1 MIMKATFTA
10 SKESILGT
18 KSRWENKLYIPHQMS
33 SLKAQYNTSNAT
45 NIVMASK
52 KYLRLI
58 NVTTPNM
65 YFVDSHNLHPDIFQE
80 HDNIH

>member
-1 MIMKATFTA
+1 
-10 SKESILGT
+10 
-18 KSRWENKLYIPHQMS
+18 MS